1 MKKIAALALACSILT
16 VTLSGCSGI
25 GDTVK
30 TQQTGNFQPD
40 VTANPAGTTAPT
52 GVPATDVPTLSL
64 EDDEEPLGSVA
75 DTTATPNPDMMA
87 AVDTATATPE
97 PTQEPTDAPEAVV
110 TPSPE
115 PTVVSAYAGYS
126 YSALTD
132 SAFGFLMDYPS
143 NWRNLPGKY
152 TACFEE
158 PVADQDFPARIAVTS
173 KKMAH
178 KPEKNTVVKQF
189 KLYAQQIYKQYD
201 PSTFEFG
208 ELTECKFMGKSG
220 YAINYLAYSGDI
232 EVKGYMCCSA
242 IDYTIYVY
250 HFCSSYEDY
259 EPMTPVLT
267 RVRDSVT
274 LAK

>member
-1 MKKIAALALACSILT
+1 MKKISALAILCSLLVMTLT
-16 VTLSGCSGI
+16 GCSGG
-25 GDTVK
+25 GDTV
-30 TQQTGNFQPD
+30 TPQQAGNFQPD
-40 VTANPAGTTAPT
+40 VTANPAGTAAP
-52 GVPATDVPTLSL
+52 TDVPTTDAPAFSL
-64 EDDEEPLGSVA
+64 DEEEPLASVA
-75 DTTATPNPDMMA
+75 DATATPNPEMMA

-97 PTQEPTDAPEAVV
+97 PTQAPTDSPEAEV
-110 TPSPE
+110 TPTPE
-115 PTVVSAYAGYS
+115 PTVPSVYAGYS

-132 SAFGFLMDYPS
+132 TAFGFLMDYPS

-158 PVADQDFPARIAVTS
+158 QVADQDFPARIAVTS

-178 KPEKNTVVKQF
+178 KPESNTVVKQF
-189 KLYAQQIYKQYD
+189 KAYAQQIYRQYD
-201 PSTFEFG
+201 PKTFEFG
-208 ELTECKFMGKSG
+208 ELKECKFMGKKG

-232 EVKGYMCCSA
+232 EVKGYMCCCA

-259 EPMTPVLT
+259 DPMTPVLT

-274 LAK
+274 VAK